1 MPFAEL
7 VALGVLVGL
16 AIGLTGIGSGSLL
29 TPLLI
34 LLGGLSPARAVGTSL
49 AFSFATKLYGSWS
62 FYRRGMVKLDV
73 ARDFTLGGLVGS
85 LAGACV
91 IRFLVVRHPQA
102 LDALVLRAI
111 GLVLI
116 LVSLLML
123 LRLLPANLRPA
134 GFDRP
139 LALSER
145 RRRLLIFPVAF
156 LLGAVVTITS
166 IGSGVVLIPV
176 MVLFYRLDPGTLV
189 GTSVLVGTALAA
201 TAGLPYASLGNLDW
215 RTVAALLLGS
225 IPALWLSSRHR
236 ARTPRAVSEGIIAAT
251 LMAMGIRISIM

>member
-34 LLGGLSPARAVGTSL
+34 LLGGLSPARAVATSL
-49 AFSFATKLYGSWS
+49 AFSFTTKLYGSWS
-62 FYRRGMVKLDV
+62 FYRRRLVKLDV
-73 ARDFTLGGLVGS
+73 ARDFIVGGS
-85 LAGACV
+85 LGSIAGAFA

-102 LDALVLRAI
+102 LDALMLRAI

-123 LRLLPANLRPA
+123 LRLLPVNLRPPI
-134 GFDRP
+134 FDR
-139 LALSER
+139 ALSLSDYQR
-145 RRRLLIFPVAF
+145 GLLIFPIAF

-166 IGSGVVLIPV
+166 IGSGMLLIPV
-176 MVLFYRLDPGTLV
+176 MVLFYRLDSGTLV
-189 GTSVLVGTALAA
+189 GTSVFIGTVLAGI
-201 TAGLPYASLGNLDW
+201 AGLPHASLGNLDW
-215 RTVAALLLGS
+215 RTVAALLFGS
-225 IPALWLSSRHR
+225 VPALWLSSRQHAR
-236 ARTPRAVSEGIIAAT
+236 APRAVSEGIIAAT
-251 LMAMGIRISIM
+251 LMAMGVRISIM